1 MSGRAAELI
10 QEVRQITLQ
19 YKAEVPGHRRAWPEA
34 IKKRVTELF
43 SLGLKTRKISEVTG
57 ISIHTLSL
65 WKSQINGGQS
75 FQQLKI
81 IDAAESKAKSEL
93 LATAKANSFATVTV
107 TKKRGRPPKV
117 LSPQQLDVAN
127 NVTVTVTTPD
137 GFRIEGV
144 PVREALQWIIRGVR

>member
-10 QEVRQITLQ
+10 QEIRQITLQ
-19 YKAEVPGHRRAWPEA
+19 YKAEVPGRRRAWPEA
-34 IKKRVTELF
+34 IRKRVTELF
-43 SLGLKTRKISEVTG
+43 SLGLKTKKISEVTG

-81 IDAAESKAKSEL
+81 IDAAESKAKS
-93 LATAKANSFATVTV
+93 LATAKTNSFATVTV
-107 TKKRGRPPKV
+107 AKKRGRPPKV

>member
-10 QEVRQITLQ
+10 QEIRQITLQ
-19 YKAEVPGHRRAWPEA
+19 YKAEVPGRRRAWPEA
-34 IKKRVTELF
+34 IRKRVTELF

-81 IDAAESKAKSEL
+81 IDAAESKAKS
-93 LATAKANSFATVTV
+93 LATAKTNSFATVTV
-107 TKKRGRPPKV
+107 AKKRGRPPKV

>member
-57 ISIHTLSL
+57 ISIHTLLL
-65 WKSQINGGQS
+65 WKSQLYGGQS
-75 FQQLKI
+75 FQQLTI
-81 IDAAESKAKSEL
+81 IDAAESKAKS

>member
-10 QEVRQITLQ
+10 QEIRQITLQ
-19 YKAEVPGHRRAWPEA
+19 YKAEVPGRRRAWPEA
-34 IKKRVTELF
+34 IRKRVTELF

-81 IDAAESKAKSEL
+81 IDAAESKAKS
-93 LATAKANSFATVTV
+93 LATAKTNSFATVTV
-107 TKKRGRPPKV
+107 AKKRGRPPKV
-117 LSPQQLDVAN
+117 LSPQQLDVSN
-127 NVTVTVTTPD
+127 IVTVTVTTPD

>member
-10 QEVRQITLQ
+10 QEIRQITLQ
-19 YKAEVPGHRRAWPEA
+19 YKAEVPGRRRAWPEA
-34 IKKRVTELF
+34 IRKRVTELF
-43 SLGLKTRKISEVTG
+43 SLGLKTKKISEVTG

-81 IDAAESKAKSEL
+81 IDAAESKAKS